1 MRPVI
6 IGFSDASV
14 VVPDHSS
21 CEGVVVTDVKDSLVV
36 GIKSDPLTPP
46 YLVAARLYYFVK

>member
-46 YLVAARLYYFVK
+46 YLVAAR